1 MDGKFLVDCTWQAGE
16 TAEFSEFVN
25 CQLPKKAFF
34 PVTKMTGLTPD
45 TIFLRDKSHIL
56 KIYLSEY
63 CKIDIAKGQT

>member
-1 MDGKFLVDCTWQAGE
+1 MGSFWKTAHGKLGE
-16 TAEFSEFVN
+16 SAEFSEFVN

-63 CKIDIAKGQT
+63 CKIDISKGQT